1 MILIIYMGFLRI
13 MVLHESAEL
22 YKLAQGWIANYR
34 LVDNGEQNGSGQQE
48 PEYGEKGKTVFWSRH
63 HFFIYFPHGSSFLEG
78 VSDGSGVPLE
88 WLLKVA
94 VRLQESE
101 KGVQWVYY
109 PDKEKPEAVYAVL
122 ALSLPPNAGV
132 GWLLVG
138 EDVTDY
144 WLLSVRF
151 RNSLFLLAGMLVL
164 LAGTVGHFFSRR
176 AIVPIVEAYEKERT
190 FLVDASHELRAPL
203 SVVQASLEVLE
214 EIKEKFP
221 PFYQQVFSDMVDEVQ
236 RMQRLVQDLFWL
248 ARHERGL
255 LSRQEEAVELCDL
268 ALKVFHTIVFKFA

>member
-1 MILIIYMGFLRI
+1 MAMILIIYMGFLRI

-22 YKLAQGWIANYR
+22 CKLAQGWIENYR

-94 VRLQESE
+94 ARLQESE

-122 ALSLPPNAGV
+122 ALSLPPNAGA

-138 EDVTDY
+138 ERRY
-144 WLLSVRF
+144 RLLVAFGAVPKQFVFACGNVGSAG
-151 RNSLFLLAGMLVL
+151 RNRRPFLF
-164 LAGTVGHFFSRR
+164 S
-176 AIVPIVEAYEKERT
+176 
-190 FLVDASHELRAPL
+190 
-203 SVVQASLEVLE
+203 
-214 EIKEKFP
+214 
-221 PFYQQVFSDMVDEVQ
+221 
-236 RMQRLVQDLFWL
+236 
-248 ARHERGL
+248 ARHRSHSGSL
-255 LSRQEEAVELCDL
+255 
-268 ALKVFHTIVFKFA
+268 